1 MRGNGF
7 GSGALLSNKNN
18 KKPISVDAPIVALQ
32 LMGSINMADQTP
44 RYRSYDTDVD
54 IPDKTP
60 IDRRV
65 APYRFGQSPR
75 ADFHP
80 EEPVP
85 LFLSDYDGEPDPS
98 EYLAPLRA
106 RRRSLSTRILAGVLA
121 AAAVAALFAMFS
133 ADVTHDIIVN
143 AKASIAAALPAPYA
157 AAKPD
162 SAQLTAGD
170 AQLRNPKDAARLSAP
185 ASQTP
190 GVRNV
195 TTVAVAPTRE
205 EITTAYQ
212 SALQGRAPAAA
223 APAAAAPA
231 APAPVAAAPPAAAPV
246 AAPPPAPVPEL
257 MIPGDAIHHLDPN
270 EIAASLRRG
279 DDLIASGDLAAAR
292 LVLRRAANAGDAQA
306 AMTLAGTYD
315 PVILEKLGVHGFVP
329 DVAMARVWYEKAKKF
344 GSTEAPQRLELL
356 ASKQHRPPPHMTR
369 LRATVT
375 AEEFLPQADKFN

>member
-1 MRGNGF
+1 MVHQTTHHRYDRSVYWGDEDVAD
-7 GSGALLSNKNN
+7 SG
-18 KKPISVDAPIVALQ
+18 
-32 LMGSINMADQTP
+32 
-44 RYRSYDTDVD
+44 
-54 IPDKTP
+54 
-60 IDRRV
+60 V
-65 APYRFGQSPR
+65 APYKFGHSAR
-75 ADFHP
+75 TDSRP
-80 EEPVP
+80 EDPVP

-212 SALQGRAPAAA
+212 SALQGRTPSAA
-223 APAAAAPA
+223 APAAAL
-231 APAPVAAAPPAAAPV
+231 PV
-246 AAPPPAPVPEL
+246 AAPPVAAPPVASSPATRRLDADEL
-257 MIPGDAIHHLDPN
+257 
-270 EIAASLRRG
+270 AALMKRAKG
-279 DDLIASGDLAAAR
+279 LIAIGDIASARLLLERAADAQEASAALLLAQTYDPAVLGTQDTRSITPDPAAAR
-292 LVLRRAANAGDAQA
+292 TWYQKAAQLGSPDA
-306 AMTLAGTYD
+306 T
-315 PVILEKLGVHGFVP
+315 
-329 DVAMARVWYEKAKKF
+329 
-344 GSTEAPQRLELL
+344 QRL
-356 ASKQHRPPPHMTR
+356 AQMQK
-369 LRATVT
+369 
-375 AEEFLPQADKFN
+375 